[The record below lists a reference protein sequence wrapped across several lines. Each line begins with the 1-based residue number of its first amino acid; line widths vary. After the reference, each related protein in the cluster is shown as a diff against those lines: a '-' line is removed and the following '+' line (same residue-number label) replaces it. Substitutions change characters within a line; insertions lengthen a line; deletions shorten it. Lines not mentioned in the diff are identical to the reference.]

1 MGPHVSDSGGVKLG
15 SNRVKQGQTGRRL
28 DAGEARDGGAA
39 RKAPTGHGRGRS
51 WAHWRALAGA
61 RRMVVVA
68 GPVVTGVDGG
78 ELFHGRRSSGG
89 CGVSAAACKQTGYR
103 ARVALRNVASATDA
117 RAGPFGRRS
126 HGGDELMRRRA
137 SGTVASLARARN
149 RARE

>member
-15 SNRVKQGQTGRRL
+15 SNRVKQGQTRRRL

-78 ELFHGRRSSGG
+78 ELFRGRRSSGG

-117 RAGPFGRRS
+117 RAGPFGHRGFAGDESVRRS
-126 HGGDELMRRRA
+126 VSAPVEGA
-137 SGTVASLARARN
+137 ARARN
-149 RARE
+149 RTWG